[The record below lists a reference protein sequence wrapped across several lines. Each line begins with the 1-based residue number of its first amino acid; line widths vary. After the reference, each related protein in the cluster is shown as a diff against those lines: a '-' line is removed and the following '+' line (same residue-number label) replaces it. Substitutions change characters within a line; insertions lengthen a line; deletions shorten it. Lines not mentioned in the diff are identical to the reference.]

1 MIKKI
6 SVKTKLGWISAFEN
20 EGRIFKIKFGKV
32 QTQSQSRVL
41 KNFEQ
46 NLLKFFRKASPNIKV
61 PYKVEGNQAQRKV
74 WSELKKIKLGRL
86 ETSEDFNIKKAKGPK
101 TTVIE
106 GLKITVRALTNKDI
120 EARNLPKNTT
130 GAIITKI
137 ENDSPINYLNVNN
150 IIIEAQKKNKLMLLS
165 RRKFLKIEELKLK

>member
-74 WSELKKIKLGRL
+74 WSELKKIKLGTTKTYGEIAKKYKLSPRHVGKICGQNKL
-86 ETSEDFNIKKAKGPK
+86 LLAIPCHRVIKSDGSLGGFSSRGGVKLKKKLLEFETSWK
-101 TTVIE
+101 
-106 GLKITVRALTNKDI
+106 
-120 EARNLPKNTT
+120 
-130 GAIITKI
+130 
-137 ENDSPINYLNVNN
+137 
-150 IIIEAQKKNKLMLLS
+150 
-165 RRKFLKIEELKLK
+165 